1 MADDGNGYGYE
12 EEQPPERG
20 CGRRQKGGVYLE
32 VGLSDH
38 GYPIEHFLLDPP
50 VPVDP
55 EWGMAARGVT
65 LIEIEGVTHVLD
77 HVGSEHYPN
86 VADFVEETRRYGA
99 SRRAQKSL
107 EFAKLTPE
115 SRLLLSH
122 SLAGVVNMRDYPDWT
137 CPKDNPEHTREALPF
152 GQTCAGVWWRDIEG
166 GEPVEG
172 DTPGLVYRE
181 MPSFGYLAHRRPRT
195 VRAVYYEALF
205 LSLPLTRIAV
215 VRDDEDAHLDA
226 LEAASAAQLPVEEV
240 DE

>member
-38 GYPIEHFLLDPP
+38 GYPIEHFLLDPYQWTQSGHERFN
-50 VPVDP
+50 VDRDQ
-55 EWGMAARGVT
+55 AN
-65 LIEIEGVTHVLD
+65 VLD
-77 HVGSEHYPN
+77 HVERALSQL
-86 VADFVEETRRYGA
+86 ATLWRRRRYGA

-107 EFAKLTPE
+107 EFARLTPE

-122 SLAGVVNMRDYPDWT
+122 SRAGVVNMRDYPDWT
-137 CPKDNPEHTREALPF
+137 CPKDNPEHTREALLF

-181 MPSFGYLAHRRPRT
+181 MPSFGYLAHSRPGT